1 MSSINIDAIALNE
14 FNLLR
19 DIQNMV
25 GTQGTINLHRSRG
38 VIEWKV
44 EWILDIH
51 FPSNPVIN
59 LSFRYTTERASFA
72 NFILDG
78 IVQVVVKRIQAV
90 YRRMKTTPFYGELE
104 VSINIVNAMVCLR
117 TSKYSP
123 TLNIDLFDYWGHN
136 EMMNIR
142 HGYVKYTRLVN
153 DSDYY
158 DDLLQDTPPLSFEE
172 GFMDKLSMF
181 VKNLYTKF
189 EFINK
194 ITGSD
199 AVISD
204 FVMIPTSGK
213 IVDNVL
219 PFSIHVEPLYEI
231 EKDKAFPFE
240 VILKENLNR

>member
-1 MSSINIDAIALNE
+1 MSSINIDALELNTYN
-14 FNLLR
+14 FLK
-19 DIQNMV
+19 DIRNMV
-25 GTQGTINLHRSRG
+25 GDQGTINLSRSRG

-44 EWILDIH
+44 GWILDIH
-51 FPSNPVIN
+51 FPSRPIIN
-59 LSFRYTTERASFA
+59 LSFRYTTENAFFA
-72 NFILDG
+72 NYILDG
-78 IVQVVVKRIQAV
+78 IVNVVMKRIQSV
-90 YRRMKTTPFYGELE
+90 YRRMDVAPCYEELE
-104 VSINIVNAMVCLR
+104 VSINIINAMICLR

-142 HGYVKYTRLVN
+142 HGYVKYTQLIN
-153 DSDYY
+153 NTNYY
-158 DDLLQDTPPLSFEE
+158 EDLLQGSPSLSFEE
-172 GFMDKLSMF
+172 GFMDKLSVF

-189 EFINK
+189 DFVNK

-204 FVMIPTSGK
+204 FVMIPSSGK

-231 EKDKAFPFE
+231 EKDKEFPFE